1 MEIKKSNPRARFND
15 SGETTSYACN
25 VIKYNLPAERDFCHE
40 MSSVDKFCKIK
51 KRSAGIDEYEV
62 QC

>member
-25 VIKYNLPAERDFCHE
+25 VIKYNLQSVTSVMKCHQLT
-40 MSSVDKFCKIK
+40 SSVKLKSDLL
-51 KRSAGIDEYEV
+51 E
-62 QC
+62 